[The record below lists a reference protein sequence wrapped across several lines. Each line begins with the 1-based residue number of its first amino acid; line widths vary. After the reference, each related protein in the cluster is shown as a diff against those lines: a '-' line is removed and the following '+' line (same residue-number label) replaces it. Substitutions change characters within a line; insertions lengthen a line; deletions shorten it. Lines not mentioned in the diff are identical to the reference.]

1 MANALNSQE
10 RKILTDH
17 IRYRR
22 RSAYRHDWPVYRSLA
37 GRGLL
42 TLTLTGFKPSSV
54 FNVSTSPAGRE
65 ALMLVGVAA

>member
-1 MANALNSQE
+1 MTPTLHPKE
-10 RKILTDH
+10 RKILIDH
-17 IRYRR
+17 IRYKR

-42 TLTLTGFKPSSV
+42 TLTSTGLKPSSV

-65 ALMLVGVAA
+65 ALRLA